1 MWTVTFDNAAAVSE
15 GEEIRISEGFRQSD
29 SSLIAF
35 TIENLTRGGVY
46 KWNSGGSY
54 ESNRF
59 LKEPIQGFVRNLEVK
74 ASVRFEL
81 VERMS
86 PTIGLALR
94 TIKPVIDHELYE
106 RTYGKDYDD
115 TALNAFKVV
124 EERIRAKIG
133 DEEGLTGDVLIT
145 AAFNQAT
152 GKLIIGDTEN
162 ERQSVFLL
170 FKGANG
176 IFRNPVAH
184 KYIDDEDIAAFELV
198 CLANKLLTLIEKA
211 DLREAF

>member
-1 MWTVTFDNAAAVSE
+1 MLNVRFDNAVAVFE
-15 GEEIRISEGFRQSD
+15 GEEIKISRGNWEST
-29 SSLIAF
+29 SLLTAF

-46 KWNSGGSY
+46 HWNSGGSFQ
-54 ESNRF
+54 SDKM

-74 ASVRFEL
+74 ATTRFEL

-86 PTIGLALR
+86 PTIGAALR
-94 TIKPVIDHELYE
+94 TIRPVIDGELFD
-106 RTYGKDYDD
+106 RTFGKDYDD
-115 TALNAFKVV
+115 TALNVFKVV

-133 DEEGLTGDVLIT
+133 DKEGLTGDALIT
-145 AAFNQAT
+145 VAFNPAT

-198 CLANKLLTLIEKA
+198 CLANKLLTLTEKA
-211 DLREAF
+211 ELR